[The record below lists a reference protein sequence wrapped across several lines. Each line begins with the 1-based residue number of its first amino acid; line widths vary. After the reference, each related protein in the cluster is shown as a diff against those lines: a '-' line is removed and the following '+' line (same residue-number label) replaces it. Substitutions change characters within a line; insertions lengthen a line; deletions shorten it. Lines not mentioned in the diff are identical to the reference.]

1 MKLATLS
8 LFAVV
13 ALADAPK
20 AKPIDEIKALRLENA
35 SLRLDL
41 IAKELEAIHAQRNAI
56 IKDICAAAEVPIE
69 RCVIDPQARTVSAKE
84 AK

>member
-8 LFAVV
+8 IFAIV
-13 ALADAPK
+13 AFADNPK
-20 AKPIDEIKALRLENA
+20 PKPIDEIKALRLEVA

-41 IAKELEAIHAQRNAI
+41 MAKELEAIHARRNAI

-69 RCVIDPQARTVSAKE
+69 RCIIDPQTRTVSAKE